1 MPFQPGNTLSKGR
14 PPKPKKQAKDWIE
27 AHPYA
32 YAQLLQVLYN
42 KGMDGDRESAMY
54 VCDRIKGKPKQQT
67 DIELTGAGD
76 IGAEM
81 LVRLLEQI
89 QLRRTLQLTGG
100 DNAVQRQ
107 GITEGSSQE
116 GSPEA

>member
-100 DNAVQRQ
+100 DN
-107 GITEGSSQE
+107 GQE
-116 GSPEA
+116 GTDQIEGKALQGEEG

>member
-1 MPFQPGNTLSKGR
+1 MAGVKGR
-14 PPKPKKQAKDWIE
+14 SGRKRDPRNAVS
-27 AHPYA
+27 YFNR
-32 YAQLLQVLYN
+32 LYD
-42 KGMDGDRESAMY
+42 KHALKLAEVSIDKALGGDREMLIY
-54 VCDRIKGKPKQQT
+54 CHDRRLGKPKQQT

-100 DNAVQRQ
+100 DN
-107 GITEGSSQE
+107 GQE
-116 GSPEA
+116 GTSEVTEAETA